1 MNIDMIHVLDRI
13 VNVLQAHISG
23 ESTATTPPAIKLT
36 SEHFLLVNPMASIPA
51 LLEIDTFNRG
61 VYDEVERTFGD
72 RDYVW
77 KYSILIQKM
86 DIYADGNN
94 NTFVVMSLQTNRG
107 EGSKELFLHFT
118 CSNMSKTHGWY
129 TSPQE
134 VALVDMNKTIRD
146 LHNAAKYIVK
156 VRSVEFNRMG
166 CLAKIVIGYDD
177 RKRNMN
183 ESGTVEMKLSLVKP
197 NL

>member
-1 MNIDMIHVLDRI
+1 MIIDMIHVLDRI

-23 ESTATTPPAIKLT
+23 ERTATTPPAIKLT
-36 SEHFLLVNPMASIPA
+36 SAHVLLVNPMASIPA

-72 RDYVW
+72 RDDVW

-107 EGSKELFLHFT
+107 EGSKEFFLHFT
-118 CSNMSKTHGWY
+118 CSNMSKRHGCNVQ
-129 TSPQE
+129 SQE
-134 VALVDMNKTIRD
+134 VASADMNETISD
-146 LHNAAKYIVK
+146 LHDAAKYTVK
-156 VRSVEFNRMG
+156 VRSVQFNRMG
-166 CLAKIVIGYDD
+166 CLANVIIDYDD
-177 RKRNMN
+177 RGRNIN
-183 ESGTVEMKLSLVKP
+183 ESGTVEMKLSLVQP
-197 NL
+197 TL